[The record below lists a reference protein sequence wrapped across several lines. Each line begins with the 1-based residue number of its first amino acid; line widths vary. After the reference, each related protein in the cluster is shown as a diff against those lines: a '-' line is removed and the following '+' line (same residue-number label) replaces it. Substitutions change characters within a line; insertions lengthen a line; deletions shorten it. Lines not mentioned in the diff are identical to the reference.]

1 MKIQPIIEIARPKH
15 WIKNLIILFPIFFS
29 LNVDKPEAWFKV
41 IITLISFSLASSA
54 SYIFNDIRDRDR
66 DRFHPVK
73 QNRPIASGQVSLATA
88 ATENVLLLL
97 LCFLV
102 AQFAG
107 YGVLVLVVLYL
118 IIQAGYSVV
127 LKNQMIVDV
136 ICIALGFV
144 IRAMAGAACIR
155 VEISPWLIICT
166 FTISLFMGFCKRGNE
181 IATINNRAQA
191 ESHKQT
197 LLGYTPELLTHF
209 ITLSAG
215 VAVVSFLLY
224 ASSPMTVERFGTI
237 YLSYTLPLV
246 IYGIFRFAMLSMRGT
261 YADPTD
267 LIVQD
272 RPFQATVILWAIA
285 AFIIIYGGRLIRAW
299 FQNP

>member
-1 MKIQPIIEIARPKH
+1 MKIKYVIEIARPKH

-73 QNRPIASGQVSLATA
+73 QNRPIASGEVSLTA
-88 ATENVLLLL
+88 ASAENVLLLL
-97 LCFLV
+97 LSFFA

-107 YGVLVLVVLYL
+107 YSVLLLVVVYL
-118 IIQAGYSVV
+118 IIQAGYSVI
-127 LKNQMIVDV
+127 LKNKMIVDV

-144 IRAMAGAACIR
+144 IRAMAGAVCIR

-181 IATINNRAQA
+181 IATISNKALA
-191 ESHKQT
+191 ESHKRT
-197 LLGYTPELLTHF
+197 LPGYTPELLTHF

-246 IYGIFRFAMLSMRGT
+246 IYGIFRFAMLSLRGT
-261 YADPTD
+261 YVDPTD
-267 LIVQD
+267 LILRD
-272 RPFQATVILWAIA
+272 RPFQGTVILWSIA
-285 AFIIIYGGRLIRAW
+285 AFIIIYGGRQIHVWIQSR
-299 FQNP
+299 

>member
-1 MKIQPIIEIARPKH
+1 MKIQHIIEIARPKH
-15 WIKNLIILFPIFFS
+15 WIKNIIILFPIFFS

-73 QNRPIASGQVSLATA
+73 QNRPIASGQVSLAA
-88 ATENVLLLL
+88 ASTENVLLLFL
-97 LCFLV
+97 SFLV
-102 AQFAG
+102 GQFAG
-107 YGVLVLVVLYL
+107 CSVLLLIFVYL
-118 IIQAGYSVV
+118 LIQGAYTVV
-127 LKNQMIVDV
+127 LKNKMIVDV

-181 IATINNRAQA
+181 IATINNRTQA
-191 ESHKQT
+191 ESHRIT
-197 LLGYTPELLTHF
+197 LPGYTPELLTHF

-224 ASSPMTVERFGTI
+224 SSSPMTVERFGTI

-246 IYGIFRFAMLSMRGT
+246 IYGIFRFAMLSTRGT
-261 YADPTD
+261 YSDPTD
-267 LIVQD
+267 LILRD
-272 RPFQATVILWAIA
+272 RPFQATVIVWAVA
-285 AFIIIYGGRLIRAW
+285 AFIIIYGGRQIHAW
-299 FQNP
+299 IQSR

>member
-1 MKIQPIIEIARPKH
+1 MKIQHIIEIARPKH

-29 LNVDKPEAWFKV
+29 FNVDKSEAWFKV

-54 SYIFNDIRDRDR
+54 SYIFNDIQDRDR

-73 QNRPIASGQVSLATA
+73 QNRPIASGQISLATA
-88 ATENVLLLL
+88 SIESGLLLL
-97 LCFLV
+97 LSFLV
-102 AQFAG
+102 AQIAG
-107 YGVLVLVVLYL
+107 TSVLLLVIVYL
-118 IIQAGYSVV
+118 IIQAGYSVI
-127 LKNQMIVDV
+127 LKNKMVVDV

-144 IRAMAGAACIR
+144 TRAMAGAACIR

-181 IATINNRAQA
+181 IATINNKTQA
-191 ESHKQT
+191 EGHRIT
-197 LLGYTPELLTHF
+197 LPGYTPELLTHF

-224 ASSPMTVERFGTI
+224 SSSPMTVERFGTI

-267 LIVQD
+267 LILRD
-272 RPFQATVILWAIA
+272 RPFQATVLLWAVL
-285 AFIIIYGGRLIRAW
+285 AFIIIYWGHTVQTWLENG
-299 FQNP
+299 